1 MTQQQKGSDEMT
13 FRQSSRASSSPSP
26 AKIPASAWIVLAI
39 LGSITTMTLYAETM
53 IIPAIPDLIKDFH
66 VSYSM
71 SSWILTAYLITAAVM
86 TPIAGKLSDIYGK
99 KKVLLIIMIIYAIG
113 VSVAGFA
120 TNIYFMLFARAIQG
134 IGMSSFP
141 IAFSI
146 VRDKFPREKM
156 SIGNGV
162 LSSMTAAGAVIGLII
177 GGNIIKHYG
186 WQATFFTI
194 IPIAIVLLITIW
206 RFIHVDDDKERS
218 EKKQQLQQASILTKE
233 NSHSEYRSDRV
244 SINDKNNNNNNNN
257 NVYRKY
263 DNNNNKT
270 IDIKGAITLTIAV
283 TSLLLVL
290 TYVQTGSSSGVT
302 GGSSSIEVESFVA
315 TGIVSMALF
324 ILIERRSE
332 HPLVDFRLLLHKSIL
347 PSNLIIMIVGFS
359 LFMIFQT
366 VSIMLRNPSPLGF
379 GEDAVNAGN
388 IVLPFALVFLVFG
401 PTSGYIIS
409 KLGSLKTIILG
420 TIITAVGFS
429 GLLALHST
437 ELSISINLAIL
448 ASGLSFT
455 IVGVMNVVVLSTP
468 KEYSGI
474 SLGTT
479 TLMRIVGSAIGPAL
493 AGMYMQSNQSIIDIG
508 GIIQHLPSAESYNLI
523 FLTGMLLSVIAI
535 VLAVLLRY
543 RAIKMEI
550 PNLT

>member
-13 FRQSSRASSSPSP
+13 FRQSSRTSSSSSST
-26 AKIPASAWIVLAI
+26 KIPASAWIVLAI

-206 RFIHVDDDKERS
+206 RFIHVDDDDDDKERS
-218 EKKQQLQQASILTKE
+218 EKK
-233 NSHSEYRSDRV
+233 
-244 SINDKNNNNNNNN
+244 
-257 NVYRKY
+257 
-263 DNNNNKT
+263 
-270 IDIKGAITLTIAV
+270 
-283 TSLLLVL
+283 
-290 TYVQTGSSSGVT
+290 
-302 GGSSSIEVESFVA
+302 
-315 TGIVSMALF
+315 
-324 ILIERRSE
+324 
-332 HPLVDFRLLLHKSIL
+332 
-347 PSNLIIMIVGFS
+347 
-359 LFMIFQT
+359 
-366 VSIMLRNPSPLGF
+366 
-379 GEDAVNAGN
+379 
-388 IVLPFALVFLVFG
+388 
-401 PTSGYIIS
+401 
-409 KLGSLKTIILG
+409 
-420 TIITAVGFS
+420 
-429 GLLALHST
+429 
-437 ELSISINLAIL
+437 
-448 ASGLSFT
+448 
-455 IVGVMNVVVLSTP
+455 
-468 KEYSGI
+468 
-474 SLGTT
+474 TT
-479 TLMRIVGSAIGPAL
+479 TTASF
-493 AGMYMQSNQSIIDIG
+493 
-508 GIIQHLPSAESYNLI
+508 HSYK
-523 FLTGMLLSVIAI
+523 
-535 VLAVLLRY
+535 R
-543 RAIKMEI
+543 K
-550 PNLT
+550 

>member
-1 MTQQQKGSDEMT
+1 MTQQQKGSDKIT
-13 FRQSSRASSSPSP
+13 FRQSSRTSSSPSP
-26 AKIPASAWIVLAI
+26 AKIPASVWIVLAI

-206 RFIHVDDDKERS
+206 RFIHVDDDDDERS
-218 EKKQQLQQASILTKE
+218 GKKQQLQQASILTKE

-257 NVYRKY
+257 NNIYRKNN
-263 DNNNNKT
+263 NNNNKT

-290 TYVQTGSSSGVT
+290 TYVQTGSSSGVA
-302 GGSSSIEVESFVA
+302 GGGSSIEVESFIA

-409 KLGSLKTIILG
+409 KLGSLKPIILG
-420 TIITAVGFS
+420 TIITAVGFF
-429 GLLALHST
+429 GLLAFHST
-437 ELSISINLAIL
+437 ELSISVNLAIL
-448 ASGLSFT
+448 ASGLS
-455 IVGVMNVVVLSTP
+455 
-468 KEYSGI
+468 
-474 SLGTT
+474 
-479 TLMRIVGSAIGPAL
+479 
-493 AGMYMQSNQSIIDIG
+493 
-508 GIIQHLPSAESYNLI
+508 
-523 FLTGMLLSVIAI
+523 LL
-535 VLAVLLRY
+535 L
-543 RAIKMEI
+543 
-550 PNLT
+550 

>member
-13 FRQSSRASSSPSP
+13 FRQSSRTSSSPSSST
-26 AKIPASAWIVLAI
+26 KIPASAWIVLAI

-206 RFIHVDDDKERS
+206 RFIHVDDDKERL
-218 EKKQQLQQASILTKE
+218 EKRQQLQQASILTKE

-257 NVYRKY
+257 IYRN
-263 DNNNNKT
+263 NNNNKT
-270 IDIKGAITLTIAV
+270 IDIKGAITLAIAV

-290 TYVQTGSSSGVT
+290 TYVQTGNSSGVT
-302 GGSSSIEVESFVA
+302 GGSSSIEVESFIA

-347 PSNLIIMIVGFS
+347 PSNLLIMIVGFS

-409 KLGSLKTIILG
+409 KLGSLKPIILG

-429 GLLALHST
+429 GLLAFHST
-437 ELSISINLAIL
+437 EFSISVNLAIL

-523 FLTGMLLSVIAI
+523 FLTGMLLSIVAI
-535 VLAVLLRY
+535 VLAVLLRH

>member
-1 MTQQQKGSDEMT
+1 M
-13 FRQSSRASSSPSP
+13 
-26 AKIPASAWIVLAI
+26 V
-39 LGSITTMTLYAETM
+39 
-53 IIPAIPDLIKDFH
+53 IPAIPDLIKGFH
-66 VSYSM
+66 ISYSM

-99 KKVLLIIMIIYAIG
+99 KKVLLIIMIVYAVG

-120 TNIYFMLFARAIQG
+120 TNIYFMLVARTIQG

-177 GGNIIKHYG
+177 GGSIIKDYG

-206 RFIHVDDDKERS
+206 RFIHVDGEEDIGRRKRS
-218 EKKQQLQQASILTKE
+218 QQAPFTKE
-233 NSHSEYRSDRV
+233 NSRAEYSADRGRR
-244 SINDKNNNNNNNN
+244 NDKDNNNNKD
-257 NVYRKY
+257 YRKKY
-263 DNNNNKT
+263 ENKT
-270 IDIKGAITLTIAV
+270 IDIKGAVTLAIAV

-290 TYVQTGSSSGVT
+290 TYMQSDSSTTNSSSKVSI
-302 GGSSSIEVESFVA
+302 GGSAILIESFVA
-315 TGIVSMALF
+315 TGIASLALF
-324 ILIERRSE
+324 ILIERRTAY
-332 HPLVDFRLLLHKSIL
+332 PLVDFRLLLHKSIL
-347 PSNLIIMIVGFS
+347 PSNLIILIVGFM
-359 LFMIFQT
+359 LFMTFQT
-366 VSIMLRNPSPLGF
+366 VSIMLREPSPLGF
-379 GEDAVNAGN
+379 GEDAVNVGN
-388 IVLPFALVFLVFG
+388 IVLPFALVLLIFG

-409 KLGSLKTIILG
+409 KLGSLKPIIFG
-420 TIITAVGFS
+420 SIITALGFF
-429 GLLALHST
+429 GLSAFHSS
-437 ELSISINLAIL
+437 EFSISANLAIL
-448 ASGLSFT
+448 AVGLSLI
-455 IVGVMNVVVLSTP
+455 IVGVTNVVVLSTP

-479 TLMRIVGSAIGPAL
+479 TLMRIVGSSIGPAL